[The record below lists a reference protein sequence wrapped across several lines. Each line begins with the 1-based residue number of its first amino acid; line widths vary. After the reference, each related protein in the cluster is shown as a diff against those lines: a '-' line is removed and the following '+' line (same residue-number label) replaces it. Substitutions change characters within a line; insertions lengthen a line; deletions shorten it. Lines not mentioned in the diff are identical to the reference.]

1 MRILALN
8 KETKNDLLESLLKR
22 SPNHY
27 GEFEGRVNEIVNN
40 VRERKD
46 AALFEYTE
54 KFDGAK
60 IDADSI
66 LVTEEVISYLLDY

>member
-27 GEFEGRVNEIVNN
+27 GEFEGRVNEIVSN
-40 VRERKD
+40 VRVKKD
-46 AALFEYTE
+46 AALFEYYGIE
-54 KFDGAK
+54 KVK
-60 IDADSI
+60 
-66 LVTEEVISYLLDY
+66 VIIERRG

>member
-1 MRILALN
+1 MRILSLN

-27 GEFEGRVNEIVNN
+27 GEYEARVNEIVAAVKVN
-40 VRERKD
+40 KD
-46 AALFEYTE
+46 KALFEYTE

-66 LVTEEVISYLLDY
+66 FVTEEEIQEA